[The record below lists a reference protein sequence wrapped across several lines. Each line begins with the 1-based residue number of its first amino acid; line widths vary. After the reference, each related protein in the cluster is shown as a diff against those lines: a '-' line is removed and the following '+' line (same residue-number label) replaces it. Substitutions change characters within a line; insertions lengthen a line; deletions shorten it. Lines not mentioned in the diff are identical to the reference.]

1 MEWTKEDAAFLR
13 DYRHQL
19 DSDDIKLKEEIKQR
33 LLNDKYIIHVLD
45 NKELQDN
52 DAESDDYFGVNIL
65 PYFIIPGVQTNTMNY
80 LCYECSAEPRSRWE
94 NVTVEKYQRI
104 TFYILCHEKNIIE
117 RTTSLARHDLLAAL
131 VMRTFNFAVLSCGRI
146 ELISDLASVTDNN
159 FVTRTMIFS
168 AKTDANLV
176 KTIGGKPRIVNHRT
190 NFSEN

>member
-1 MEWTKEDAAFLR
+1 MEWTKEDTAFLR
-13 DYRHQL
+13 NYRNQL

-45 NKELQDN
+45 NKELQKN
-52 DAESDDYFGVNIL
+52 DAEPDDYFGVNIL
-65 PYFIIPGVQTNTMNY
+65 PYFIIPGVQTDAMNY

-117 RTTSLARHDLLAAL
+117 KTTSLARHDLLAAL
-131 VMRTFNFAVLSCGRI
+131 VTRMMNFEVFSCGRV
-146 ELISDLASVTDNN
+146 ELISDLANITDNY
-159 FVTRTMIFS
+159 FITRTLIFS

-176 KTIGGKPRIVNHRT
+176 KTIDGKPRIVNHRT
-190 NFSEN
+190 EF

>member
-1 MEWTKEDAAFLR
+1 MEWTKEDTAFLR
-13 DYRHQL
+13 NYRNQL

-45 NKELQDN
+45 NKELQKN
-52 DAESDDYFGVNIL
+52 DAEPDDYFGVNIL
-65 PYFIIPGVQTNTMNY
+65 PYFIIPGVQTDAMNY

-117 RTTSLARHDLLAAL
+117 KTTSLARHDLLAAL
-131 VMRTFNFAVLSCGRI
+131 VTRMMNFEVFSCGRV
-146 ELISDLASVTDNN
+146 ELISDLANITDNY
-159 FVTRTMIFS
+159 FITRTLIFS

-190 NFSEN
+190 EF

>member
-1 MEWTKEDAAFLR
+1 MEWTKEDTAFLR
-13 DYRHQL
+13 NYRNQL

-45 NKELQDN
+45 NKELQKN
-52 DAESDDYFGVNIL
+52 DAEPDDYFGVNIL
-65 PYFIIPGVQTNTMNY
+65 PYFIIPGVQTDAMNY

-117 RTTSLARHDLLAAL
+117 KTTSLARHDLLAAL
-131 VMRTFNFAVLSCGRI
+131 VTRMMNFEVFSCGRV
-146 ELISDLASVTDNN
+146 ELISDLANITDNY
-159 FVTRTMIFS
+159 FITRTLIFS

-176 KTIGGKPRIVNHRT
+176 KTISGKPRIVNHRT
-190 NFSEN
+190 EF